1 MVEKIERL
9 KRERNAIILAHNYQ
23 LPEVQDVADYTGDSL
38 GLSIQASETDAEV
51 IVFCGVHFMAE
62 TAALICP
69 DKLVLEPHRNA
80 GCLMADM
87 ITVRQLRE
95 WKQRHPDAAV
105 VCYVNSTAQIKAE
118 SDMVCTS
125 ANSVKVVQSIPED
138 KTILFVPDKSLGDW
152 TAKQSG
158 RELMLWEGYCPT
170 HHRILTEDIRK
181 ARAAHP
187 DAVVMVHPEC
197 TADVI
202 ALADEVF
209 STGGMGR
216 YAAESA
222 AREMIVGTEIGLLHR
237 LRKENPGKTF
247 YPASPLADCVN
258 MKLNTLEKI
267 LWALEDR
274 IYEVRIPEELA
285 ERARRPIERML
296 AL

>member
-1 MVEKIERL
+1 MIEKIERL

-23 LPEVQDVADYTGDSL
+23 LPEVQDVADCTGDSL
-38 GLSIQASETDAEV
+38 GLSIQASGTDAEV

-69 DKLVLEPHRNA
+69 DKLVLEPHFNA

-95 WKQRHPDAAV
+95 WKRRHPDAAI
-105 VCYVNSTAQIKAE
+105 VCYVNSTVEIKAE
-118 SDMVCTS
+118 SDLCCTS
-125 ANSVKVVQSIPED
+125 ANSVKVVQSIPEGRP
-138 KTILFVPDKSLGDW
+138 ILFIPDKSLGDW

-158 RELMLWEGYCPT
+158 RELILWEGYCPT
-170 HHRILTEDIRK
+170 HHRILTEDIYK
-181 ARAAHP
+181 AKAAHP

-216 YAAESA
+216 YAAGSA
-222 AREMIVGTEIGLLHR
+222 AREMIVGTEIGMLHR
-237 LRKENPGKTF
+237 LRKDNPGKTF
-247 YPASPLADCVN
+247 YPASALADCVN

-267 LWALEDR
+267 LWSLEDR

-285 ERARRPIERML
+285 GRARRPIDRML
-296 AL
+296 EL